1 MARHRFD
8 IVQESGAA
16 PAQSQTPSA
25 PHIVFE
31 HLAKTYAARDRRVA
45 ALEDVSF
52 SVERGEIF
60 GIIGRSGA
68 GKSTL
73 LRAINML
80 ERPSGG
86 SVRVGNVDVGAL
98 DEDGLVALR
107 RRVGMI
113 FQHFNLLSA
122 KTVADNVGLPLR
134 VAGLGRATIARRVDK
149 LLDLVG
155 LREQAKAY
163 PAQLSGGQKQRVGIA
178 RALVHEPEILLCD
191 EPTSALDPET
201 THSILGLLRDIN
213 RQLGL
218 TVVLIT
224 HDMAVIREI
233 CHRVLVLDQ
242 GRVVEHGDVWRVF
255 GAPHADA
262 TRALLRPLRQG
273 LPADIAA
280 RMVSERGTGP
290 ADVILALR
298 YTGNGTRNG
307 TRGEARN
314 MRLAGTGFAA
324 AATPGVPLRTL
335 AVLGPRAR
343 LLQGGVER
351 ITGHAQGELLVAL
364 PAEDYDEAALA
375 AADHVEVIGYVP
387 VHA

>member
-1 MARHRFD
+1 M
-8 IVQESGAA
+8 VQENSGAV
-16 PAQSQTPSA
+16 AQRT
-25 PHIVFE
+25 PHIIFE
-31 HLAKTYAARDRRVA
+31 GLAKTYAARERRVA
-45 ALEDVSF
+45 ALQDVSF
-52 SVERGEIF
+52 SIERGEIF

-80 ERPSGG
+80 ERPTGG
-86 SVRVGNVDVGAL
+86 TVRVGGVDVGGL

-107 RRVGMI
+107 RRIGMI

-134 VAGLGRATIARRVDK
+134 VAGLGRATIARRVAH

-155 LREQAKAY
+155 LGEQAQAY

-178 RALVHEPEILLCD
+178 RALVHEPDILLCD

-224 HDMAVIREI
+224 HDMAVIRET

-255 GAPHADA
+255 GTPHADA

-273 LPADIAA
+273 LPPDIAA
-280 RMVSERGTGP
+280 RLVPERGAGR

-298 YTGNGTRNG
+298 YTGSGS
-307 TRGEARN
+307 
-314 MRLAGTGFAA
+314 TGLGSPAA
-324 AATPGVPLRTL
+324 FGQGATTTPGVPLRTL

>member
-8 IVQESGAA
+8 IVQEGSAA
-16 PAQSQTPSA
+16 QAQTA

-31 HLAKTYAARDRRVA
+31 NLAKTYTARDRRVA

-52 SVERGEIF
+52 SVQRGEIF

-86 SVRVGNVDVGAL
+86 AVRVGDVDVGAL

-134 VAGLGRATIARRVDK
+134 VAGLGRATIARRVEH

-273 LPADIAA
+273 LPRDIAA
-280 RMVSERGTGP
+280 RLVAQRGDSP

-298 YTGNGTRNG
+298 YTGNNVNG
-307 TRGEARN
+307 AVR
-314 MRLAGTGFAA
+314 AA
-324 AATPGVPLRTL
+324 AIGQGATATPGVPLRTL